1 LLSLRLHTLCI
12 SAGYYRIK
20 FNGKPS
26 ESQRRFLSRR
36 VDAEISPTSNGAA
49 MRYAS
54 RLLFLLPAFVLSI
67 PLFAQNARVSGEV
80 VDPQHASVKGA
91 KVALTRISTQVNE
104 VTTTDGNGD
113 FILPPV
119 DPGTYEIKA
128 QSPGFETTVVTGIT
142 LEVGE
147 SKVFTLALKVGAVQ
161 QSVQVSDVPP
171 ELTTDRADRGLT
183 IEPAFVESI
192 PLNIRNPLQII
203 SDGVGVTKGDDG
215 LSGQNYSSES
225 RSNTFRIN
233 GAKG

>member
-1 LLSLRLHTLCI
+1 MEQ
-12 SAGYYRIK
+12 
-20 FNGKPS
+20 PM
-26 ESQRRFLSRR
+26 RF
-36 VDAEISPTSNGAA
+36 T
-49 MRYAS
+49 S
-54 RLLFLLPAFVLSI
+54 RLLLLASIILLSV

-80 VDPQHASVKGA
+80 VDPQHASVQGA
-91 KVALTRISTQVNE
+91 TVTLTHISTQVKG
-104 VTTTDGNGD
+104 VTKTDRNGD

-119 DPGTYEIKA
+119 APGTYEIKA

-171 ELTTDRADRGLT
+171 ELTTDRADRSLT

-215 LSGQNYSSES
+215 LFQPKPQQHLSYQRRKRLDYGCNARR
-225 RSNTFRIN
+225 RSQYHSLL
-233 GAKG
+233 